1 MNGVLKVIYLLSLT
15 LVLDWLGGRSHTS
28 VIFNSGERIPF
39 TNWIRGKRRRRDS
52 LETIEKSVVH
62 RILVT
67 ALTEQFQLK

>member
-1 MNGVLKVIYLLSLT
+1 VLKVISLLSLT
-15 LVLDWLGGRSHTS
+15 LVLDLLGGLSHTS

-39 TNWIRGKRRRRDS
+39 TYWIGGKRRRREN

-67 ALTEQFQLK
+67 VLTEQFQLK